1 MLSASNASPP
11 VRAPSPMILTTLKFS
26 LFKSLAQAIPRPEEI
41 EVDACPA
48 PNTSYSLSVLFK
60 NPLNPLYFLIV
71 SKESNLPVKT
81 LCAYA

>member
-1 MLSASNASPP
+1 M
-11 VRAPSPMILTTLKFS
+11 LTTLKSS
-26 LFKSLAQAIPRPEEI
+26 LFKSLAEATPSPAEI

-60 NPLNPLYFLIV
+60 NPLKPLYFRIV

-81 LCAYA
+81 LCAYAWCPVSHINLSFGAL